1 MKKNIL
7 LSIEYIGTNYNGFQ
21 IQPNQKTIQ
30 EELEKAIFKLTKTH
44 VRLSFASRTD
54 SGVHALDQKVNF
66 LIEKSLP
73 LSAYVNGL
81 NTYLPQDIRVKDARF
96 VKNDFNINSKA
107 KTKIYHYYILESE
120 TQTCIF
126 QDYAW
131 HIRNKLNI
139 VEMKKTLKILVGTHD
154 FTSFK
159 ACDKFDK
166 ENESNIRTIKK
177 VSIKE
182 KKFLFFKKGRLICFS
197 IEGTGFLKYMVRNI
211 VGTIIKVGLNKI
223 TSLEFKKILEKK
235 DRRLAGI
242 TAPPQGLFLYK
253 ITI

>member
-21 IQPNQKTIQ
+21 IQPNGKTIQ

-54 SGVHALDQKVNF
+54 SKVHALDQKVNF
-66 LIEKSLP
+66 LIDKALP
-73 LSAYVNGL
+73 ISAYVNGL
-81 NTYLPQDIRVKDARF
+81 NTFLPQDIRVKDVRF
-96 VKNDFNINSKA
+96 VKNDFNINRNA

-120 TQTCIF
+120 KPTCIF
-126 QDYAW
+126 QDYTW
-131 HIRNKLNI
+131 HIKNKLNI
-139 VEMKKTLKILVGTHD
+139 IEMKKALNFLVGTHD

-166 ENESNIRTIKK
+166 EDESNIRTIKR

-182 KKFLFFKKGRLICFS
+182 KKFLFFNMDKLICFS
-197 IEGTGFLKYMVRNI
+197 IEGEGFLKYMVRNI
-211 VGTIIKVGLNKI
+211 IGTIVKVGLNKI
-223 TSLEFKKILEKK
+223 TSLEFKTILGKK
-235 DRRLAGI
+235 DRKFAGV
-242 TAPPQGLFLYK
+242 TAPAQGLFLYK
-253 ITI
+253 IRI